1 MGKIVTMELKNEEPA
16 NLWRVRKKQWK
27 LEEPQNMKKQEGNY
41 QFW

>member
-16 NLWRVRKKQWK
+16 NLWRVR
-27 LEEPQNMKKQEGNY
+27 EEPQNMKKQEGNY

>member
-1 MGKIVTMELKNEEPA
+1 MGKIVTMEL
-16 NLWRVRKKQWK
+16 KQWK